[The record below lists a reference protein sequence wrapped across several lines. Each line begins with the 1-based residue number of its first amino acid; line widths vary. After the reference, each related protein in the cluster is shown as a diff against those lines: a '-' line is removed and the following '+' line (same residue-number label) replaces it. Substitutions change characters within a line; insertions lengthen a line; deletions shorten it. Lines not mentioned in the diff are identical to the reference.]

1 MYTPAW
7 HFNECPLP
15 FLCASG
21 GPSWPG
27 WLFVGWFALTF
38 AIGLGGTLTINLLR
52 AGRRSGNS
60 ERQRRDDKDT
70 LFVTSLGK
78 DETVGIGDDVR
89 IVVLGIQHQQVR
101 LGIEAPDDRIVRPGE
116 TANSKPDCQS
126 ESQ

>member
-7 HFNECPLP
+7 QFTECPLP
-15 FLCASG
+15 FLCASA

-27 WLFVGWFALTF
+27 WLFLGWFALTF

-70 LFVTSLGK
+70 LCVTSLGK
-78 DETVGIGDDVR
+78 DETVCIGDDVR
-89 IVVLGIQHQQVR
+89 ICVLGIQHQQVR
-101 LGIEAPDDRIVRPGE
+101 LGIEAPEDRSVRPGE
-116 TANSKPDCQS
+116 TAS
-126 ESQ
+126 